1 MIWEE
6 LDERLIFL
14 DRNENSMEALL
25 ETAGDAFV
33 QADAARKG
41 YGRALIRREKAF
53 PTGLDAGIFGIAIPH
68 TKSSWVL
75 RNTVGIFVLRDPVK
89 FIKMGTENEEISVK
103 LAFILAVKQDSDHIK
118 RLKRIM
124 AILQDEKLLQEIAEL
139 ENKREIIELIQR
151 KEELL

>member
-41 YGRALIRREKAF
+41 YGKALIRREKAF
-53 PTGLDAGIFGIAIPH
+53 PTGLDAGTFGIAIPH
-68 TKSSWVL
+68 TKSNWVL
-75 RNTVGIFVLRDPVK
+75 RNTVGIFVLREPVK

-103 LAFILAVKQDSDHIK
+103 LAFILAVKPDSDHIK

-124 AILQDEKLLQEIAEL
+124 SILQDGKLLQKIAES